1 MATPYSDIWGLF
13 TNKVTDFTFSSLA
26 QADLEVI
33 LTKYM
38 TSAIAKFT
46 DCEQDLTNRDDTDDE
61 THDPTFNI
69 TLTGLEQE
77 ILVSLMMIEWIDG
90 KLKRSDLLKQ
100 SLSSKD
106 LKTYS
111 AANLIEELRKVRQD
125 EQDYVDKLIIDYTY
139 KGKDISV
146 ELA

>member
-13 TNKVTDFTFSSLA
+13 SNKVTDFTFSSLA
-26 QADLEVI
+26 QADIEAI
-33 LTKYM
+33 LTIYM

-46 DCEQDLTNRDDTDDE
+46 DCEQDLTDRDE
-61 THDPTFNI
+61 TTETFNI

-111 AANLIEELRKVRQD
+111 AANLIEELRKVKQD
-125 EQDYVDKLIIDYTY
+125 EQDSVDRLTIDYTY
-139 KGKDISV
+139 KGKDISI
-146 ELA
+146 ELT